1 VTEREKQLLELVEA
15 QAKKIEIL
23 EAKIDFLTQ
32 KLYGK
37 SSEQLDKEQLQLE
50 LDGVKKDEAVSEEVE
65 VNDPELTA
73 KQHPKRGKRNRPK
86 LPENLPVEVE
96 TLIPLEVQA
105 DPEAFEKIGEK
116 VTERLDIEPA
126 KLSIRRTIRPRY
138 KSKQK
143 GHLVSSPL
151 PPSLLEKSILSPSLL
166 SYILCSKYC
175 DHLPLYRQEQIFNR
189 RYGLSINRSTMCEWV
204 NLAAEYLEP
213 IYKLIARELR
223 ESQHLQI
230 DETPIRYLCENG
242 SKEGRVWVYTNQSVG
257 VLYDWHN
264 NRKNTCLDSILL
276 DDEHRFKGIIQC
288 DGYEAYN
295 TWAKKHIRS
304 QGKRKRST
312 ASPQLHSQTL

>member
-1 VTEREKQLLELVEA
+1 MTEREKQLLELVEA

-23 EAKIDFLTQ
+23 EAKIDFLTR

-50 LDGVKKDEAVSEEVE
+50 LDGVKKEEAASEEVE
-65 VNDPELTA
+65 VNDPELVA
-73 KQHPKRGKRNRPK
+73 KQHPNRGKRNRPK
-86 LPENLPVEVE
+86 LPDNLPVEEE
-96 TLIPLEVQA
+96 TLIPLELQA

-126 KLSIRRTIRPRY
+126 KLTIRRIVRPRY

-143 GHLVSSPL
+143 GNLVSTQL

-189 RYGLSINRSTMCEWV
+189 RYCLSINRSTMCEWV

-213 IYKLIARELR
+213 LYKLIAQELR
-223 ESQHLQI
+223 ACNHLQI
-230 DETPIRYLCENG
+230 DETPIRYLTEHG
-242 SKEGRVWVYTNQSVG
+242 SKEGRVWVYTNQSIG

-276 DDEHRFKGIIQC
+276 DDETSFRGIIQC
-288 DGYEAYN
+288 DGYEAMCVKLS
-295 TWAKKHIRS
+295 ARH
-304 QGKRKRST
+304 
-312 ASPQLHSQTL
+312 